1 MSVKLKKFKAMWKTP
16 PQGRFLTIKEMLS
29 YAIAGVGVSFIVNV
43 ICIFLTAEMIPYMYQ
58 IDVIHG
64 RNIFTI
70 CAIVKIIAQPILGN
84 ALDNTKTKWGKFKP
98 YILLLAPIISV
109 LVMLSTFIPQNMEE
123 SQRILYAYAT
133 CIPTLIIYVFLV

>member
-84 ALDNTKTKWGKFKP
+84 ALDNTKTKWGNLNLT
-98 YILLLAPIISV
+98 YYCWLL
-109 LVMLSTFIPQNMEE
+109 
-123 SQRILYAYAT
+123 
-133 CIPTLIIYVFLV
+133 